1 MDFVKGLTAILH
13 FVSFLSLIIKLC
25 IENKEQLFK
34 TPLFKKMIDSVI
46 QGLILWNKV
55 SGW

>member
-46 QGLILWNKV
+46 QGLIL
-55 SGW
+55 